1 MRGLDR
7 WRVSAV
13 AGQKLPSMLLR
24 LSMVLLLAGGCGLTV
39 QQRSAVER
47 FGAATVDFA
56 TLASTELVKSR
67 TDVVDMNTL
76 RAKLGDPAL
85 ATDGALD
92 EHFTVTQV
100 KVRTDA
106 LKALEEYGAL
116 LQTLVSASQ
125 KDQIQ
130 RAADG
135 FVASLRKVNGVSL
148 SDGQAGAIG
157 EAVQKVG
164 GLVVEYMRAQATRQI
179 VTDTQPHVSRVL
191 QLIKRDFDPQADHW
205 SLGYDKVLSALD
217 GAAIRAERVAG
228 LAAGGPPGAATV
240 ALVGEARAARQRN
253 ATRFR
258 AVSAQV
264 LEATAKL
271 AEAQKNLRYAVQSST
286 VGFDEVNDYVSQVED
301 FVRIYTILRDR

>member
-1 MRGLDR
+1 VTGGRFP
-7 WRVSAV
+7 SA
-13 AGQKLPSMLLR
+13 LLR
-24 LSMVLLLAGGCGLTV
+24 LSMMLLLATGCGLTV

-47 FGAATVDFA
+47 FGAATADFA
-56 TLASTELVKSR
+56 TLASSELVKSR

-85 ATDGALD
+85 ASDGALD
-92 EHFTVTQV
+92 EHFSVAQV

-116 LQTLVSASQ
+116 LQTLVRSSQ
-125 KDQIQ
+125 KDQLQ
-130 RAADG
+130 KAADG

-164 GLVVEYMRAQATRQI
+164 GLIVEYMRADATRQI

-191 QLIKRDFDPQADHW
+191 QLVKRDFDPQADHW
-205 SLGYDKVLSALD
+205 SLGYDKVLAALD
-217 GAAIRAERVAG
+217 GAAARAERVAS
-228 LAAGGPPGAATV
+228 LSAGAPPGPVTV

-253 ATRFR
+253 ATRFK

-264 LEATAKL
+264 LEVTAKL
-271 AEAQKNLRYAVQSST
+271 AEAQKNLRYAVQSKT
-286 VGFDEVNDYVSQVED
+286 VSLDEVNDYVSQVED
-301 FVRIYTILRDR
+301 FVRIYAILRDR

>member
-1 MRGLDR
+1 VPR
-7 WRVSAV
+7 RV
-13 AGQKLPSMLLR
+13 LPALLR
-24 LSMVLLLAGGCGLTV
+24 LGLLLLLATGCGLTV

-56 TLASTELVKSR
+56 ALASGELVKSR

-85 ATDGALD
+85 AADAALD
-92 EHFTVTQV
+92 EHFSVAQV

-125 KDQIQ
+125 TEQLQ
-130 RAADG
+130 TAADG

-157 EAVQKVG
+157 EAVRKVG
-164 GLVVEYMRAQATRQI
+164 GLLVEYMRAEATRQI

-191 QLIKRDFDPQADHW
+191 QLIRRDFDPLADHW
-205 SLGYDKVLSALD
+205 SLGYDKVVVALD
-217 GAAIRAERVAG
+217 GAAARAERIAG
-228 LAAGGPPGAATV
+228 LPAGTPPNPAAV
-240 ALVGEARAARQRN
+240 ALVGEARAVGRRN
-253 ATRFR
+253 AARVK

-264 LEATAKL
+264 LDSAAKL
-271 AEAQKNLRYAVQSST
+271 AEAQKNLRYAVQATT
-286 VGFDEVNDYVSQVED
+286 VSFDEVNDYVSQVED
-301 FVRIYTILRDR
+301 FVRIYAILRDR